1 MKNKFTILGCGS
13 SLGSPWITNY
23 WGNCE
28 KKNKKNLRTRCCAHF
43 QYKNISTLIDTS
55 PDLKLQF
62 KDNKITDV
70 DAVIYTH
77 EHADQTS
84 GIFEL
89 RPFFWKNKKK
99 IDVYASKK
107 TIRELKFRY
116 DYCFKEKQG
125 YVPILK
131 EHIIKN
137 SFIIKKGSNK
147 IKIKSF
153 EIQHGLIKATAYI
166 INKTAYLSDCS
177 FIPTKSRKFL
187 YNLDYLI
194 IDCLRVK
201 FHPGH
206 FNLETALSLSK
217 EFNAKKTILT
227 NLHIDFDYEK
237 LKEKLPPNVVPA
249 FDGMSFN
256 F

>member
-1 MKNKFTILGCGS
+1 MINKFTILGCGS

-23 WGNCE
+23 WGKSD

-55 PDLKLQF
+55 PDLKTQF
-62 KDNKITDV
+62 LNNKINNV

-99 IDVYASKK
+99 INIYASKK
-107 TIRELKFRY
+107 TIKDLKIKY
-116 DYCFKEKQG
+116 DFCFKKKDG
-125 YVPILK
+125 YIPILK
-131 EHIIKN
+131 EHAIKDT
-137 SFIIKKGSNK
+137 FTIRKGADK
-147 IKIKSF
+147 IKINSF
-153 EIQHGLIKATAYI
+153 EVQHGMIKATAYVLKKI
-166 INKTAYLSDCS
+166 AYLSDCS
-177 FIPTKSRKFL
+177 FIPKKSRKFL

-194 IDCLRVK
+194 IDCLKVK

-206 FNLETALSLSK
+206 FNLKTALSVAK
-217 EFNAKKTILT
+217 EFKAKKTILT
-227 NLHIDFDYEK
+227 NLHVDFDYTK
-237 LKEKLPPNVVPA
+237 LKKKLPSNVVPA
-249 FDGMSFN
+249 FDGMNFN

>member
-23 WGNCE
+23 WGNCN
-28 KKNKKNLRTRCCAHF
+28 KKNKKNIRTRCCAHF

-55 PDLKLQF
+55 PDIKNQF
-62 KDNKITDV
+62 FKNKIKDI

-89 RPFFWKNKKK
+89 RPFFWKYKKK
-99 IDVYASKK
+99 INIYGSKK
-107 TIRELKFRY
+107 TIKELVEKY
-116 DYCFKEKQG
+116 DFCFKKKNG
-125 YVPILK
+125 YIPILK
-131 EHIIKN
+131 SNIIKD
-137 SFIIKKGSNK
+137 SFTVKKEKNK

-153 EIQHGLIKATAYI
+153 EVQHGLIKATAYI

-177 FIPTKSRKFL
+177 YIPVKYRRFL

-194 IDCLRVK
+194 IDCLRIKV
-201 FHPGH
+201 HPGH
-206 FNLETALSLSK
+206 FNLDTALLLAK
-217 EFNAKKTILT
+217 EFKPKKTILT
-227 NLHIDFDYEK
+227 NLHVEFDYHK
-237 LKEKLPPNVVPA
+237 LKKILPYKVVPA

>member
-13 SLGSPWITNY
+13 SLGSPWITNN
-23 WGNCE
+23 WGNCN
-28 KKNKKNLRTRCCAHF
+28 KKNKKNIRTRCCAHF
-43 QYKNISTLIDTS
+43 QYENISTLIDTS
-55 PDLKLQF
+55 PDLKAQF
-62 KDNKITDV
+62 KKNKITNL

-99 IDVYASKK
+99 IDIYGSSK
-107 TIRELKFRY
+107 TIKELKNKY
-116 DYCFKEKQG
+116 DFCFKPKQG
-125 YVPILK
+125 YMPIAQ

-137 SFIIKKGSNK
+137 NFFIKKNNNK
-147 IKIKSF
+147 IKINSF
-153 EIQHGLIKATAYI
+153 EVQHGLIKATGYI
-166 INKTAYLSDCS
+166 INKIAYLSDCS
-177 FIPTKSRKFL
+177 HIPNKSKHL
-187 YNLDYLI
+187 LHNLDYLI

-206 FNLETALSLSK
+206 FNLETAILLSK
-217 EFNAKKTILT
+217 EFNPKKTILT
-227 NLHIDFDYEK
+227 NLNVDLDYEK
-237 LKEKLPPNVVPA
+237 LKKNLPSNIIPA
-249 FDGMSFN
+249 FDGLSFN

>member
-23 WGNCE
+23 WGNCN

-55 PDLKLQF
+55 PDLKTQF
-62 KDNKITDV
+62 KKSKIINV
-70 DAVIYTH
+70 DAVLYTH

-89 RPFFWKNKKK
+89 RPFFWKNKKR
-99 IDVYASKK
+99 INIYGSKK
-107 TIRELKFRY
+107 TIKELKNKY
-116 DYCFKEKQG
+116 DFCFKAKQG
-125 YVPILK
+125 YVPIAK
-131 EHIIKN
+131 DHIIKN
-137 SFIIKKGSNK
+137 NFIIKKGSNK
-147 IKIKSF
+147 IKINSF
-153 EIQHGLIKATAYI
+153 EVQHGLIKATAYVF
-166 INKTAYLSDCS
+166 NKIAYLSDCS
-177 FIPTKSRKFL
+177 FIPTKSKLSL

-206 FNLETALSLSK
+206 FNLDMALSISK
-217 EFNAKKTILT
+217 ELNPKKTILT
-227 NLHIDFDYEK
+227 NLHVDFDYEK
-237 LKEKLPPNVVPA
+237 LKKRLPSNIQPA

>member
-1 MKNKFTILGCGS
+1 VKNKFTILGCGS

-23 WGNCE
+23 WGNCN
-28 KKNKKNLRTRCCAHF
+28 KKNKKNIRTRCCAHF

-55 PDLKLQF
+55 PDIKIQF
-62 KDNKITDV
+62 KHNKINDV

-89 RPFFWKNKKK
+89 RPFYWKNKKK
-99 IDVYASKK
+99 INIYGSDK
-107 TIRELKFRY
+107 TIRELKKKY
-116 DYCFKEKQG
+116 DFCFKKKQG
-125 YVPILK
+125 YTPILK
-131 EHIIKN
+131 DHIIKDFFTLKKGFNEIKIN
-137 SFIIKKGSNK
+137 SF
-147 IKIKSF
+147 
-153 EIQHGLIKATAYI
+153 EVQHGLIKATAYI
-166 INKTAYLSDCS
+166 VNNIAYLSDCS
-177 FIPTKSRKFL
+177 FIPKKYRKFL

-206 FNLETALSLSK
+206 FNLDTALILAK
-217 EFNAKKTILT
+217 EFSPKKTILT
-227 NLHIDFDYEK
+227 NLHIDFDYSK
-237 LKEKLPPNVVPA
+237 LKKKLPLNIVPA
-249 FDGMSFN
+249 YDGMSFN

>member
-23 WGNCE
+23 WGKCD

-55 PDLKLQF
+55 PDLKTQF
-62 KDNKITDV
+62 KFNDINNV

-99 IDVYASKK
+99 IDIYGSKK
-107 TIRELKFRY
+107 TIRELKLKY
-116 DYCFKEKQG
+116 DFCFKAKQG
-125 YVPILK
+125 YFPIAK
-131 EHIIKN
+131 DHIVKN
-137 SFIIKKGSNK
+137 NFFIKKGNAK
-147 IKIKSF
+147 ININSF
-153 EIQHGLIKATAYI
+153 EVQHGKIKATAFI
-166 INKTAYLSDCS
+166 VAKIAYLSDCS
-177 FIPTKSRKFL
+177 HIPNKSKHL
-187 YNLDYLI
+187 LNNLDYLI
-194 IDCLRVK
+194 IDCLRIK

-206 FNLETALSLSK
+206 FNLDTAINLSK
-217 EFNAKKTILT
+217 EFKPKKTILT
-227 NLHIDFDYEK
+227 NLHVDLDCEK
-237 LKEKLPPNVVPA
+237 LKKRLPTNIIPA